1 MNRAHVIAQDLL
13 FWLPLVLKL
22 VLTAGI
28 VVAASV
34 IVEQT
39 GPLIGALVVTLPVT
53 VWPAYLFLSLDHD
66 ASYLAISAQAGLVVN
81 AVSAVAL
88 LLYLVLAQKR
98 GLVVS
103 LGAAIASWIVLAWL
117 MASYDWTLY
126 GAGVLN
132 LIVYPLCLTLS
143 KRYREVRAPPRI
155 RQWYELPARTAIVCT
170 LMGGVLLLSHWGGP
184 RAAGMLAVY
193 PISTTCTILL
203 LHPRI
208 GGRASAAVIANGLW
222 GFFGLGLGLFTLAS
236 TVSRWGTPLALALL
250 LAVSVTW
257 NLSAGWILRRLG
269 AGPR

>member
-1 MNRAHVIAQDLL
+1 M
-13 FWLPLVLKL
+13 KL

-28 VVAASV
+28 VVTASV

-66 ASYLAISAQAGLVVN
+66 ASYLAISAQASLVVN
-81 AVSAVAL
+81 AVSAASL

-98 GLVVS
+98 GLAVS
-103 LGAAIASWIVLAWL
+103 LGVALASWIVLAWVVW
-117 MASYDWTLY
+117 SYDWTLY

-143 KRYREVRAPPRI
+143 KRYREVRAPRMV
-155 RQWYELPARTAIVCT
+155 RQWYELPVRTAIVCT
-170 LMGGVLLLSHWGGP
+170 LMGGVLLLSYWGGP

-222 GFFGLGLGLFTLAS
+222 GLFGLGLGLFTLAS
-236 TVSRWGTPLALALL
+236 TVLPWGTPLALALL
-250 LAVSVTW
+250 LAVPATW
-257 NLSAGWILRRLG
+257 NLSVWWIGQRSG
-269 AGPR
+269 ASPR